1 MSKIITNLSGIWPKY
16 TIKPKSPCNFINRSL
31 LNDDFSVV
39 WAVNN
44 VKGLHAFFKR
54 VQWSE
59 KKENSIKHIAMCLD
73 CGWRVSMFETAN
85 KEWKFKGAICTHLSA
100 YKM

>member
-31 LNDDFSVV
+31 LNNDFSVV

-44 VKGLHAFFKR
+44 VNGLHALFKR
-54 VQWSE
+54 IQWSE
-59 KKENSIKHIAMCLD
+59 NKENGINHTAMSMECR
-73 CGWRVSMFETAN
+73 WSVSMLKLQIRAG
-85 KEWKFKGAICTHLSA
+85 KFKASIYTHLSA